1 MRPHIYRTHDGG
13 RTWTEIAGG
22 IPGVAPTN
30 AVREDP
36 IRQGLLFAATERE
49 VCVSFDDGGHWQTLR
64 LNMAPTSV
72 RDIIVKD
79 NDLVAATH
87 GRGFWILDDISPLR
101 QIDAGVAAAEA
112 ILFKPGIATRVRY
125 NMNTDTPL
133 PPDEPGGENPP
144 DGAVIDYALKTDIP
158 GSVTLEIADAAGR
171 TIRRYS
177 SEDKGEFPT
186 PESAPVPLY
195 WYRKPLKLQTT
206 AGMHRFLW
214 DMRYQPLEG
223 GGGRGGGRG
232 SLPIS
237 ATPFNTVP
245 TPNSIWAP
253 AGLYTIKLTVGGQTL
268 KQPLA
273 LRTDPRVKT
282 TAEGLRRQAESSLA
296 MYDGILAAQDALQKM
311 RTLRGQIKK
320 VQEAASKAQVPAGV
334 TEALAAFDKKAADLE
349 GGTGGPGG
357 PGGAFGGQMG
367 PGAAGAQ
374 DTLASIGSSLNS
386 LMTMLQASDTAPTSQ
401 LAAAVAERK
410 KALEALLGKWD
421 SLRTRELAVLNGLLN
436 AAKLEEIKLDK

>member
-1 MRPHIYRTHDGG
+1 MTAAGPGPRF
-13 RTWTEIAGG
+13 AGG
-22 IPGVAPTN
+22 IPASRPRTPYARIRYGRACFRGHGARGLRLLRRRRPLADAPPEYGPDFCP
-30 AVREDP
+30 RHY
-36 IRQGLLFAATERE
+36 RQGQRPRRRDPRPRLLDHRRHLPASPNRRRRRGGGSDPVQAWDRNARPLQHEHGHAPPARRARRRE
-49 VCVSFDDGGHWQTLR
+49 P
-64 LNMAPTSV
+64 A
-72 RDIIVKD
+72 
-79 NDLVAATH
+79 
-87 GRGFWILDDISPLR
+87 
-101 QIDAGVAAAEA
+101 
-112 ILFKPGIATRVRY
+112 
-125 NMNTDTPL
+125 
-133 PPDEPGGENPP
+133 

-296 MYDGILAAQDALQKM
+296 MYDGILAPRRAPEDADPP
-311 RTLRGQIKK
+311 RAD
-320 VQEAASKAQVPAGV
+320 QESPRSGFESPGSGRRHGGAGRV
-334 TEALAAFDKKAADLE
+334 RQE
-349 GGTGGPGG
+349 GGRPRRRDRR
-357 PGGAFGGQMG
+357 PRRAGGAFGGQMG